1 MLIDQPPTRPSE
13 PNSKPT
19 KLTQTHLSINLSPS
33 STISRI
39 TSRDLKGALHVVLV
53 VYDLL
58 PAGKLSNIAWY
69 LGVGLYHSAIRIPEL
84 GREFA
89 FGGHPNSD
97 ISGIFSLPIRSDGK
111 PPMPGL
117 RLVSEV
123 DMGQIRTNPLPQ
135 KSSLP
140 RNSSTSTPTET
151 RRLMRSSASTRSS
164 VNTSS
169 SVQSPTSTT
178 HSKASAYPT
187 IQEESL
193 EMAHDHSQ
201 EGTSSASS
209 MASDVSDL
217 TPNRTQLET
226 FEHVLTQLDESPD
239 WRGTSYDLL
248 RRNCNT
254 FSDEL
259 CMLLTGRRTPGWINR
274 AAAVGTALPCLV
286 PEGWIEPPIVD
297 ITPPPST
304 STSTTPQAYEP
315 PKQEMR
321 I

>member
-1 MLIDQPPTRPSE
+1 MLIDQSQPDS
-13 PNSKPT
+13 NSHSHSP
-19 KLTQTHLSINLSPS
+19 KLTNPNNLSLNLSPS
-33 STISRI
+33 SAIAKDLTRP
-39 TSRDLKGALHVVLV
+39 LKGVLHVVLV

-58 PAGKLSNIAWY
+58 PAGKLSNIAWF
-69 LGVGLYHSAIRIPEL
+69 LGVGLYHSAIRIPQL

-117 RLVSEV
+117 RLVAEV
-123 DMGQIRTNPLPQ
+123 DMGQIRTDSSPRNSNLP
-135 KSSLP
+135 P
-140 RNSSTSTPTET
+140 RNSSSSTPTEA

-164 VNTSS
+164 VNTLN

-178 HSKASAYPT
+178 HPKPSVYPP
-187 IQEESL
+187 IREESH
-193 EMAHDHSQ
+193 EMGQNNSQ

-209 MASDVSDL
+209 MASDVSDVP
-217 TPNRTQLET
+217 PNRTQLET

-286 PEGWIEPPIVD
+286 PEEWIEPPTVEIT
-297 ITPPPST
+297 TPPPSA
-304 STSTTPQAYEP
+304 TTPQPYGP

>member
-1 MLIDQPPTRPSE
+1 MLINQPQTQSAS
-13 PNSKPT
+13 NSQSP
-19 KLTQTHLSINLSPS
+19 KLTEDNLSLNLSPS
-33 STISRI
+33 STISKDP
-39 TSRDLKGALHVVLV
+39 SRRVEGALHVVLV

-117 RLVSEV
+117 RLVAEV
-123 DMGQIRTNPLPQ
+123 DMGQIKNNPLPRNTN
-135 KSSLP
+135 LP
-140 RNSSTSTPTET
+140 RDSSSSNRTEAK
-151 RRLMRSSASTRSS
+151 RLIRSSASTRSS

-169 SVQSPTSTT
+169 SVQSFASTLQT
-178 HSKASAYPT
+178 KPAVYPP
-187 IQEESL
+187 IGQESL
-193 EMAHDHSQ
+193 EMVHNNSQ
-201 EGTSSASS
+201 EGNSCASS
-209 MASDVSDL
+209 MVSDVSDA
-217 TPNRTQLET
+217 PPSRTQLET

-286 PEGWIEPPIVD
+286 PEEWIEPPTVD
-297 ITPPPST
+297 IATPPPS
-304 STSTTPQAYEP
+304 SSTPQEYGP

-321 I
+321 V